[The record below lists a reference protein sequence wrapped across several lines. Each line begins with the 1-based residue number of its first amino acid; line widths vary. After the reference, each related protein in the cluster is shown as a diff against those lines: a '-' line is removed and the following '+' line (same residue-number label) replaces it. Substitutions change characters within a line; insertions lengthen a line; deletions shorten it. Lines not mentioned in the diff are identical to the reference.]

1 MRLSRTILRQYG
13 VCMFGRV
20 RLCSGSGGE
29 IFSLMYVECD
39 DNGVCV
45 VCAGEDKG
53 VDEFAMI

>member
-1 MRLSRTILRQYG
+1 
-13 VCMFGRV
+13 MFGRV